1 MLISIFPQCLRAF
14 QVEAKKK
21 TTKIVVSAVREESG
35 HTSNCERPRSKS
47 KPLIAMSKRE
57 NLPRCPGQTEDHK
70 SRYARHL
77 TSLPAMG
84 LPNAVKSSCLTP
96 CSH

>member
-14 QVEAKKK
+14 QVEAK

-35 HTSNCERPRSKS
+35 HTSNFERPRSKS

-70 SRYARHL
+70 SKYARHL
-77 TSLPAMG
+77 TSPPAMG
-84 LPNAVKSSCLTP
+84 LPNAVKFSCPTP